1 MTKEKLKFKISGK
14 NVVYEGKP
22 ETRVKDLMDILAK
35 MGVNDDIVIPTFREN
50 IKDERKYTDE
60 QIKDLYKSAVQARLK
75 KKGKPSEGSAGLSK
89 SNPTMKEG
97 GKMQITLNYKGKA
110 FSYEGL
116 LSGKRNALIQLLAK
130 QNDINPTAAVEAFRQ
145 NIKDG
150 EDWTDE
156 QIWGMITERIQSRQA
171 QNTSLNK
178 SEVPPSDTKENLS
191 SGYYAIEE
199 LVGMSLKEKED
210 LNNFIKQVLQEPPSN
225 VSNLISNDPQLGGEH
240 GDIDYPAMSRNAGK
254 FPVYCQESDTSMKKL
269 VYITPDMP
277 FEEFSSIVEKKFGY
291 KVSLSFME
299 GDDLII
305 LDDDDVL
312 SMFLE
317 MHMNG
322 SKLNLIVSKQLQ
334 RRNSDLCS
342 KEMPMSSNAAFSSSS
357 EPEFSN
363 GELSIQNVSTFTG
376 HTLAVYCCSFSPDGG
391 KFVSCS
397 RDRSVRVWNMSDKKN
412 TVMKG
417 GHNGYVLSCNY
428 SPKGNLVVSSAD
440 DRSIKL
446 WNTKSNSKLST
457 LKGHEDKVYCV
468 QFNPTGE
475 YIVSGSC
482 DNTVRV
488 WRVDSA
494 SKIAVLKGHSLSVFS
509 CAFNNTGIG
518 KYVVSGSDDHLVK
531 IWDWEERKEVRTLV
545 GHVGTVWSV
554 RFSNSDAYIVSTS
567 MDHELKLWVSGT
579 GSCVRTFAAHKA
591 PIHHAIFSEDDK
603 YLFSCARDCVVKAWR
618 VDNGEHVATVTGHL
632 NTVYH
637 IDIKG
642 NKMLTASLDNTL
654 KLWTIESKN

>member
-1 MTKEKLKFKISGK
+1 MSKEKLKFKISGK

-35 MGVNDDIVIPTFREN
+35 MGVSEEIVIPTFREN
-50 IKDERKYTDE
+50 IKDEGKYTNE
-60 QIKDLYKSAVQARLK
+60 QIKDLFKNAVQLRLK
-75 KKGKPSEGSAGLSK
+75 KKGKPADKVGLSK
-89 SNPTMKEG
+89 SSPATDESEKPQ
-97 GKMQITLNYKGKA
+97 KITFNYKGKA

-116 LSGKRNALIQLLAK
+116 PSGKQNALIQLLAK
-130 QNDINPTAAVEAFRQ
+130 QEDITPDAAVEAFRQ
-145 NIKDG
+145 NIKDDG
-150 EDWTDE
+150 DYTDE
-156 QIWGMITERIQSRQA
+156 QIWGMVTERIQSRQT
-171 QNTSLNK
+171 QNGIVKESELPLPTS
-178 SEVPPSDTKENLS
+178 DENVS
-191 SGYYAIEE
+191 SGYGAIDE
-199 LVGMSLKEKED
+199 LVGMSSKEKED
-210 LNNFIKQVLQEPPSN
+210 LNNFIKQVLQEPPSD
-225 VSNLISNDPQLGGEH
+225 VAALISNNPHLGGENAD
-240 GDIDYPAMSRNAGK
+240 GDHHVTSRIAGK
-254 FPVYCQESDTSMKKL
+254 IPVYCQENDTSTKKL
-269 VYITPDMP
+269 VHITPDIT
-277 FEEFSSIVEKKFGY
+277 FSEFNGIIEKKFGY

-299 GDDLII
+299 GEDMII

-317 MHMNG
+317 MQADG
-322 SKLNLIVSKQLQ
+322 KKLNLIVSKYIQ
-334 RRNSDLCS
+334 RVGSEIHC
-342 KEMPMSSNAAFSSSS
+342 KQMPLSSTTTFSLNT

-363 GELSIQNVSTFTG
+363 GELCIQNVSTFTG
-376 HTLAVYCCSFSPDGG
+376 HTLAVYCCSFSSDGER
-391 KFVSCS
+391 FVTCS
-397 RDRSVRVWNMSDKKN
+397 RDRSVRVWNTIDGKN
-412 TVMKG
+412 AVMKG
-417 GHNGYVLSCNY
+417 GHNGYVLSCNF

-440 DRSIKL
+440 DRTIKL
-446 WNTKSNSKLST
+446 WSTKTNSKTST

-475 YIVSGSC
+475 YVVSGSC

-488 WRVDSA
+488 WRVDSC
-494 SKIAVLKGHSLSVFS
+494 SKVATLKGHTLAVFS
-509 CAFNNTGIG
+509 CGFSNTGTG

-554 RFSNSDAYIVSTS
+554 KFSNNDAYIISTS
-567 MDHELKLWVSGT
+567 MDHELKLWVANT
-579 GSCVRTFAAHKA
+579 GACIRTLAAHKA

-603 YLFSCARDCVVKAWR
+603 YIFSCARDCVIKAWR

-654 KLWTIESKN
+654 KLWTITEKR